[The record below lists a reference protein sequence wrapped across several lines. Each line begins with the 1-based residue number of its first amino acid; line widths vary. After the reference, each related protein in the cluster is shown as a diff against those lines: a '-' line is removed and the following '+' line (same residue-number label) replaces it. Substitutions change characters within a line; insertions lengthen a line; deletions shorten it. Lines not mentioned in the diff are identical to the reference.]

1 MPAQRISPL
10 WPRPLLDL
18 MGATANNTMPD
29 YSRAAL
35 KPLFSVLAGP
45 LYTIETD
52 LTAEEKAMIQAGRK
66 EYEEHPESYV
76 TLESVLQ
83 EIGQ

>member
-1 MPAQRISPL
+1 MNIPA
-10 WPRPLLDL
+10 DL
-18 MGATANNTMPD
+18 
-29 YSRAAL
+29 
-35 KPLFSVLAGP
+35 

-52 LTAEEKAMIQAGRK
+52 LTDEEKAMIAAGRK

>member
-1 MPAQRISPL
+1 MT
-10 WPRPLLDL
+10 D
-18 MGATANNTMPD
+18 TALRQELHAAIDTMPE
-29 YSRAAL
+29 RNLAAL
-35 KPLFSVLAGP
+35 KPLFTVLAGP

-52 LTAEEKAMIQAGRK
+52 LTDEEKAMIAAGRK
-66 EYEEHPESYV
+66 EYAEHPESYV